1 MTEFV
6 YGLLHGVD
14 EKKRVLAIKTKHR
27 VRFFYMA
34 KGMFSG
40 FMNYFGPGIYV
51 YMTVLKACRPYKGY
65 SVQNVVN
72 VEKVMAPNRQRPKMF
87 YDVSIIKAGVKS
99 IVNSN
104 KPKLF
109 VDFEMSMPPYRNY
122 QNFISEIIQVG
133 MILTDVSG
141 KILEEHSF
149 FIKPTLF
156 PQISDRTEKFL
167 HISQDDIMN
176 GKDYRYFHE
185 MFFKIQNTFR
195 PMIFIWGKNDK
206 LELKKMNGI
215 HQLEEFTVKSQFIDL
230 LQLHKIYFGLK
241 NDLGLFS
248 AYNMY
253 SSVDLTNQ
261 LHDAFQDASVT
272 KNVFFWF
279 QDVINGKLMIET
291 KNDNTDTSEDHNEAQ
306 A

>member
-1 MTEFV
+1 MTEYI

-34 KGMFSG
+34 KGMFTG

-51 YMTVLKACRPYKGY
+51 YMTVLKQCRPYKGF

-72 VEKVMAPNRQRPKMF
+72 VEKVMAPNRQRPNMF
-87 YDVSIIKAGVKS
+87 YDVSIIKAGVKT
-99 IVNSN
+99 IVNAN

-122 QNFISEIIQVG
+122 QNFVSEIIQVG
-133 MILTDVSG
+133 MILTEASG
-141 KILEEHSF
+141 IVLEEHSF

-167 HISQDDIMN
+167 RISQDDIMG
-176 GKDYRYFHE
+176 GKDYSFFHDI
-185 MFFKIQNTFR
+185 FSRIQNTYR

-206 LELKKMNGI
+206 LELKKMNNI
-215 HQLEEFTVKSQFIDL
+215 YQFEEFTAKAQFIDL

-248 AYNMY
+248 AHNMY
-253 SSVDLTNQ
+253 AAIDLTNQ
-261 LHDAFQDASVT
+261 LHDAFQDATVT

-279 QDVINGKLMIET
+279 QDVINGKMAINPL
-291 KNDNTDTSEDHNEAQ
+291 KDNTKTSENINEVQ
-306 A
+306 T